1 MDVHPAAFAD
11 FRRQRIG
18 RRDGV
23 GLGIEGVPKSRSRCR
38 RGYAAARTSPHRS
51 GRHLAAAL
59 HHGGSPPKAPKGQT
73 AALARVV
80 SGRRRHQRRHRSV
93 GTRLRTLTPAKQS
106 APAWDAS
113 RTHHGASAAGTLLGR
128 HRLDDQISVINPS
141 IGIVVGT
148 RSQTTTAWP
157 CKPDWVSCAGRSVL
171 LVPTSHGERV
181 ALTAFVTY
189 AVLAGGNAVGVRFSN
204 RELAPLWGAG
214 LRFALAAALLVA
226 VMVVLRL
233 AFPWGRALVGSL
245 LYGLFNFAGSFG
257 LTYYGLV
264 QVHAGF
270 GQIVLA
276 LVPLAT
282 LLLAVLWRQE
292 RLGPAAVVGTLLALA
307 GVAVISYSPLQQS
320 VPLLSVLAVVGGAI
334 CFAQALVL
342 VRRFPPVH
350 PVTMNA
356 IGMTTGAALLL
367 AAALVAHEPIV
378 LPRRPE
384 TWAAMAYLVVIGSVV
399 VFLLYLVVLRY
410 WAASRASYGFVII
423 PFVTLLL
430 SAWLDNEPVGL
441 GLVVGGLLILG
452 GVYVGALR
460 PGQAAPATANA
471 KTDRG

>member
-1 MDVHPAAFAD
+1 
-11 FRRQRIG
+11 
-18 RRDGV
+18 
-23 GLGIEGVPKSRSRCR
+23 
-38 RGYAAARTSPHRS
+38 
-51 GRHLAAAL
+51 
-59 HHGGSPPKAPKGQT
+59 
-73 AALARVV
+73 
-80 SGRRRHQRRHRSV
+80 
-93 GTRLRTLTPAKQS
+93 
-106 APAWDAS
+106 
-113 RTHHGASAAGTLLGR
+113 
-128 HRLDDQISVINPS
+128 
-141 IGIVVGT
+141 
-148 RSQTTTAWP
+148 
-157 CKPDWVSCAGRSVL
+157 L
-171 LVPTSHGERV
+171 LVATSHGERV

-233 AFPWGRALVGSL
+233 AFPWGRALIGAL

-264 QVHAGF
+264 QVHAGL
-270 GQIVLA
+270 GQILLA

-292 RLGPAAVVGTLLALA
+292 RLTAASVVGTLLALT
-307 GVAVISYSPLQQS
+307 GVAAISYSPLQQS

-356 IGMTTGAALLL
+356 VGMTVGAVLLIAAALL
-367 AAALVAHEPIV
+367 AGEPIV
-378 LPRRPE
+378 LPHRPE
-384 TWAAMAYLVVIGSVV
+384 TWAAMAYLVVVGSVV

-430 SAWLDNEPVGL
+430 SAWLDNERVGVGL
-441 GLVVGGLLILG
+441 ALGGLLILG

-460 PGQAAPATANA
+460 PSRSAPAAPNS
-471 KTDRG
+471 KVDIG